1 MFTAEERARLRTR
14 LLEAAAAEGIDNL
27 PQEVTAR
34 FEAGLITRLN
44 VRELARAFKV
54 VLHGLF
60 VEIEAA
66 DHALFTRLKAPLTS
80 LIDDVQFEL
89 HL

>member
-1 MFTAEERARLRTR
+1 
-14 LLEAAAAEGIDNL
+14 LEAAAAEGIDNL